1 MNKNTCKLNIRLSHF
16 FLQEDPN
23 MNHIPQLEMVIG
35 NSLHDKGRGAQG

>member
-1 MNKNTCKLNIRLSHF
+1 MNTCKLNIRLSHF
-16 FLQEDPN
+16 FLQEEPN